1 MRLRSMRQQHTRI
14 QTSPVLLFFYTGTP
28 NGTPCVVRK
37 YESAQTLGRGL
48 SIRFR
53 PSHQDL
59 KTPVPI
65 SVQGFLLWGPWPPSP
80 FPMSLPRPPLYKR
93 EPAHPIRDRR
103 GLLLRLRY
111 G

>member
-1 MRLRSMRQQHTRI
+1 MRQQHARI
-14 QTSPVLLFFYTGTP
+14 QTSPVLLFFCTGTP

-65 SVQGFLLWGPWPPSP
+65 SVQGFLLWGPLAP
-80 FPMSLPRPPLYKR
+80 FPVSYELAK
-93 EPAHPIRDRR
+93 AATV
-103 GLLLRLRY
+103 
-111 G
+111 